1 MYLMNGRVFPNLRS
15 LSSLATS
22 IIQLPFVREVRYNKI
37 IIFLHTQMMT
47 EILNKII
54 LDFYFYFV
62 KYSPTEFFFIQIAI
76 FNLNPFPTLSKET

>member
-1 MYLMNGRVFPNLRS
+1 MYLMNGRVFRNLRS

-62 KYSPTEFFFIQIAI
+62 KCSPTEFFFYS
-76 FNLNPFPTLSKET
+76 NSDL